1 MGGCMTDNF
10 MNKIA
15 DAMGMKIGDKFDLLN
30 SDGGEFPYGPYTI
43 TNEGILDCGGDG
55 LSMNESVSFF
65 AGRIKPVESDPIAE
79 KLSNIEEK
87 LDLMDKE
94 FEEIADEIN
103 ELKEYCH

>member
-15 DAMGMKIGDKFDLLN
+15 DAMGMKIGDKFDLLD
-30 SDGGEFPYGPYTI
+30 SDGGKYSYGPYTI

-55 LSMNESVSFF
+55 LSMSETASFF
-65 AGRIKPVESDPIAE
+65 AGRIKPVESDSIAE

>member
-1 MGGCMTDNF
+1 MTDNF

-87 LDLMDKE
+87 LDLMDKQ
-94 FEEIADEIN
+94 FEEIANEIN
-103 ELKEYCH
+103 ELKEYCQ